1 MLYPVA
7 QRKVG
12 CACDLK
18 NGVGGRSPIMEDAR
32 LNVTFDSNTVEHA
45 LGVKGEAL
53 YCQNLAGAFA
63 RLRQAIE
70 KGRIVPYVS
79 EGYFTVEAILKKSR
93 KKEMGRPAKSS
104 SHVYAVSENEVGI
117 SMIFGPAVSVEL
129 PPQFEAVYKRLKELG
144 GFVLPVNRFGWPVC
158 KMVQELYPKFDT
170 GGREFDAYNQKSDE
184 VSRFI
189 EDEIGGG
196 LKFVKE
202 QFKKDI
208 LSNPIPLH
216 RDNPMYRELV
226 RDGAT
231 NILFSDNNLSDKKIA
246 KHIAEISDCDMVSSH
261 IAFGNDVLCTLDR
274 SKGQGISG
282 ILHADN
288 LSKLRRK
295 YPIRICSPV
304 ELVEVCN
311 R

>member
-1 MLYPVA
+1 MNDG
-7 QRKVG
+7 R
-12 CACDLK
+12 LK
-18 NGVGGRSPIMEDAR
+18 
-32 LNVTFDSNTVEHA
+32 VTFDSNTIEYA
-45 LGVKGEAL
+45 IGVKTYGEGTTDPS
-53 YCQNLAGAFA
+53 CCRGLATAFTK
-63 RLRQAIE
+63 LRQAIE
-70 KGRIVPYVS
+70 EGRIVPHAS
-79 EGYFTVEAILKKSR
+79 EGYFTVEAILKKCR
-93 KKEMGRPAKSS
+93 KKAMGKPARSS
-104 SHVYAVSENEVGI
+104 SHVSVVSGREVKL
-117 SMIFGPAVSVEL
+117 SMVFGPAVYVEL
-129 PPQFEAVYKRLKELG
+129 PPQFDAVYKRLKELG
-144 GFVLPVNRFGWPVC
+144 GIVLPVNRLGWPVC
-158 KMVQELYPKFDT
+158 KTVQELYPKFNAD
-170 GGREFDAYNQKSDE
+170 RQEFDAYNQKSDE

-261 IAFGNDVLCTLDR
+261 VAFGNDVLCTLDR
-274 SKGQGISG
+274 SKGQGTSG

-288 LSKLRRK
+288 LSKLEKK
-295 YPIRICSPV
+295 YPIRVCSPV
-304 ELVEVCN
+304 ELVQLCDW
-311 R
+311 